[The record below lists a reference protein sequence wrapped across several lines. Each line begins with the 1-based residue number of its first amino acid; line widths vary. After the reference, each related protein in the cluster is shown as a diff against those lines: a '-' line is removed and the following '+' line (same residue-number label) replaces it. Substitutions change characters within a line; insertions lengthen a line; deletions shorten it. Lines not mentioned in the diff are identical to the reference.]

1 MPAHNAVRING
12 TMPGGEVWSVNP
24 RFWSPTSGSVVDY
37 AELQEWA
44 DDIAAV
50 IAGWPS
56 TNALLVA
63 MSSALTV
70 TSVRVEALS
79 SVGTLIQAAESILAT
94 PKAGQGSPTKPYQTA
109 VVTSLLTGRPGRS
122 YRGRL
127 YWPAQGAA
135 MSTSDLRISG
145 TACQAIAD
153 AMGAF
158 LTDVAELTPGGVG
171 VRPVV
176 VSQTVDVATP
186 VTSVSVGN
194 IFDVQRRRRDSLDEA
209 RFTRVIPYNPA

>member
-24 RFWSPTSGSVVDY
+24 RFWSPTSGSVIDY

-44 DDIAAV
+44 DDVAAV
-50 IAGWPS
+50 ISGWTS
-56 TNALLVA
+56 ANALLTSL
-63 MSSALTV
+63 SSALTI

-79 SVGTLIQAAESILAT
+79 STGTLIQAAESVLAT
-94 PKAGQGSPTKPYQTA
+94 PKAGQGSPSKPYQTA

-127 YWPAQGAA
+127 YWPAQALS
-135 MSTSDLRISG
+135 MSTSDLRITG
-145 TACQAIAD
+145 PAAQGIAD

-176 VSQTVDVATP
+176 VSQTLDVATP